1 MGTHPIFE
9 SDFDCLTDS
18 IKMAELN
25 MNESHK
31 VLESNGLYVDDLS
44 RVRVVDPEI
53 ADASDNT
60 KAATDN
66 FVADFKDFITMIS
79 DFSKQADS
87 VAEQVK
93 QRKMRA
99 IGTRTQIQAID
110 RENSAKKVFR
120 QGCQLLYLNNIIL
133 ESITSKDCRESGTS
147 RTFT

>member
-9 SDFDCLTDS
+9 SDFNCLTDS
-18 IKMAELN
+18 NQMAELN

-99 IGTRTQIQAID
+99 IGTRTQIQA
-110 RENSAKKVFR
+110 
-120 QGCQLLYLNNIIL
+120 LLERLRGEHEALKRIEQNQMTIL
-133 ESITSKDCRESGTS
+133 QEMNE
-147 RTFT
+147 